1 MEVLPAFL
9 TILNFLAI
17 MLLSVFC
24 ILLFLIIIALFGGI
38 RYYVFVEKKEDICV
52 NVKLSFI
59 RIVNFIFLW
68 DKDVNKSYL
77 QILFFKFFKRG
88 FYEKKNLKKD
98 IEIENFGDNGF
109 NYNKLDFFEKEEEHL
124 NKNNK
129 DFFEKEKNFNKKSFS
144 EEKSDKRKYHRKKDM
159 NNILSSVKNI
169 YNKFIYLKNY
179 PERDKIIRYTINFIR
194 DLFSSV
200 KPKKFETNII
210 VGFDDPAAT
219 GKLLGFTAIIL
230 EFLHFDIYLSGDFEN
245 KIFEGVLE
253 TRGKTNIF
261 KIAVPTLKYLLK
273 KPIWRLIKNRKG
285 GIYE

>member
-9 TILNFLAI
+9 TILNFIAI

-98 IEIENFGDNGF
+98 IEIENFGDNDF
-109 NYNKLDFFEKEEEHL
+109 NYNKS
-124 NKNNK
+124 

-194 DLFSSV
+194 DLFSAV

-210 VGFDDPAAT
+210 VGFDDPAVT

-285 GIYE
+285 GINE